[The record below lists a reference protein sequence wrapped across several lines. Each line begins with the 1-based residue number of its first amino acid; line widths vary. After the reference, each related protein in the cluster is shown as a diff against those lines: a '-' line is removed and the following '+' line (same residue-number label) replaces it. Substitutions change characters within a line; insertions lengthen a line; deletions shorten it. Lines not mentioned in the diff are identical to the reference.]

1 MKFSIV
7 IPVFNEKKN
16 ITILINKINY
26 YLKHKDYDY
35 EIIVVDDSSVDG
47 SIEILKKLKQ
57 KIKNLKV
64 IFRNKQRDLSKSCAE
79 GFELSKYDNILVMD
93 GDLQHNPKYIRVMVD
108 FFRSDKYDFIIGVRN
123 LLNKRVK
130 SLNILRQFS
139 SIFLIKIL
147 HILFGNTSIDPMS
160 GFFLFKKK
168 IYKKNKNKLF
178 LSGFKILADLIYS
191 RNNYKIKDIEIK
203 FDYRI
208 KGKSKLNIKILLIL
222 IKFIFLR
229 YLQRMNIIK

>member
-1 MKFSIV
+1 LA
-7 IPVFNEKKN
+7 
-16 ITILINKINY
+16 TL
-26 YLKHKDYDY
+26 
-35 EIIVVDDSSVDG
+35 
-47 SIEILKKLKQ
+47 
-57 KIKNLKV
+57 
-64 IFRNKQRDLSKSCAE
+64 
-79 GFELSKYDNILVMD
+79 
-93 GDLQHNPKYIRVMVD
+93 
-108 FFRSDKYDFIIGVRN
+108 
-123 LLNKRVK
+123 
-130 SLNILRQFS
+130 
-139 SIFLIKIL
+139 
-147 HILFGNTSIDPMS
+147 SIDPMS

>member
-1 MKFSIV
+1 
-7 IPVFNEKKN
+7 
-16 ITILINKINY
+16 
-26 YLKHKDYDY
+26 
-35 EIIVVDDSSVDG
+35 
-47 SIEILKKLKQ
+47 
-57 KIKNLKV
+57 
-64 IFRNKQRDLSKSCAE
+64 
-79 GFELSKYDNILVMD
+79 MD
-93 GDLQHNPKYIRVMVD
+93 GDLQHNPKYIEVMVD
-108 FFRSDKYDFIIGVRN
+108 FFSSDKYDFIIGARN

-147 HILFGNTSIDPMS
+147 HILLGNTSIDPMS

-168 IYKKNKNKLF
+168 IYKENKNKLF

-191 RNNYKIKDIEIK
+191 RSNYKIKDIEIK

-222 IKFIFLR
+222 IKFIFIR
-229 YLQRMNIIK
+229 YLQRMIIIK

>member
-57 KIKNLKV
+57 KVKNLKV
-64 IFRNKQRDLSKSCAE
+64 IFRNKKRDLSKSCAE
-79 GFELSKYDNILVMD
+79 GFEFSKYDNILVMD
-93 GDLQHNPKYIRVMVD
+93 GDLQHNPKYIGVMVD
-108 FFRSDKYDFIIGVRN
+108 FFRNDKYDFIIGVRN

-147 HILFGNTSIDPMS
+147 HILFGNTLHRSYEWV
-160 GFFLFKKK
+160 FF
-168 IYKKNKNKLF
+168 I
-178 LSGFKILADLIYS
+178 
-191 RNNYKIKDIEIK
+191 
-203 FDYRI
+203 
-208 KGKSKLNIKILLIL
+208 
-222 IKFIFLR
+222 
-229 YLQRMNIIK
+229 